1 MYLKPYLGPTLA
13 ALFLCA
19 ASPVLAQVVPAAT
32 QGNIPLSVGGG
43 ISAFNPDDGKGHIL
57 GGTLWIDYTLP
68 HMPHNLHGI
77 GIEAEGRDLNYGRS
91 GSLLPGVRQD
101 VALGGVIYSCPRYR
115 DFRPYG
121 KFLMGYG
128 NADEETTVVTPPA
141 HWTDSRTVTSMG
153 GGMDY
158 RVLEHLWVRVDYEYQ
173 SWPDFF
179 KHPPRGIP
187 PVVPPAQR
195 LKPQGFTV
203 GVMYHF
209 SHRH

>member
-1 MYLKPYLGPTLA
+1 MDLKPCLGPTLA

-19 ASPVLAQVVPAAT
+19 ASPVLSQAVPAAT

-43 ISAFNPDDGKGHIL
+43 ISAYNPDIYQGHML
-57 GGTLWIDYTLP
+57 GGTLWIDYTLR
-68 HMPHNLHGI
+68 HMPHTLQGL
-77 GIEAEGRDLNYGRS
+77 GIEAEARDLNYFRS
-91 GSLLPGVRQD
+91 GDIPSGVRED
-101 VALGGVIYSCPRYR
+101 VALGGVIYSWPRYR

-128 NADEETTVVTPPA
+128 NADEETINYIPVT

-158 RVLEHLWVRVDYEYQ
+158 RVLEHLWVRVDYEYE

-179 KHPPRGIP
+179 KHPNNI
-187 PVVPPAQR
+187 PPAQR

-203 GVMYHF
+203 GAMYHF